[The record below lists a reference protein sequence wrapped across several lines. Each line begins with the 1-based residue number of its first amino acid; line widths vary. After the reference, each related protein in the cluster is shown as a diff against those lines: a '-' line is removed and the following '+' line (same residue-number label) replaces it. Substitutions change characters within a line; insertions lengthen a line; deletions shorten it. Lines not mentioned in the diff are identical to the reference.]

1 MLATIKVHSSLQ
13 KYFNQQELR
22 ADFNTYNDIFHY
34 LHAMHP
40 RFNHYMNM
48 ISWGHANESFA
59 LLDKNYNL
67 VTNDEF
73 HIKKV
78 QEGDTIYLTPVI
90 IGGGGKRGGLLAL
103 IAVGVFAF
111 AIAPAL
117 AAGTAGA
124 GAATT
129 TTTAAS
135 ASSAASGTT
144 GGLGGLFKSFANM
157 PSFAR
162 SIFTNIGLSM
172 ISKLFTKKKKDL
184 DVDSSTRQN
193 GAFGNLTNT
202 IQSGTPIPLIYGQFR
217 VAGQMISGYI
227 ESEDHGKNDIVKVGD
242 KF

>member
-1 MLATIKVHSSLQ
+1 LLATIKVHSSLR
-13 KYFNQQELR
+13 KYFNQPELR

-34 LHAMHP
+34 LHSMHP

-67 VTNDEF
+67 VTNEEF
-73 HIKKV
+73 HIRKIHDEDV
-78 QEGDTIYLTPVI
+78 IYLAPVI

-103 IAVGVFAF
+103 IAIGIFAF
-111 AIAPAL
+111 ALAPAL
-117 AAGTAGA
+117 AGGAAASGAAAGSAGATAGA
-124 GAATT
+124 
-129 TTTAAS
+129 
-135 ASSAASGTT
+135 SSA
-144 GGLGGLFKSFANM
+144 GGIGSLFKAFGAM

-162 SIFTNIGLSM
+162 SLFTNIAMSM
-172 ISKLFTKKKKDL
+172 ISKLFTKKKKDVE
-184 DVDSSTRQN
+184 VDSATRQN

-227 ESEDHGKNDIVKVGD
+227 ESEDHGKNDVVKVRD